1 MTMGMDIQ
9 ITDKSRNA
17 DLSRMLLLFEVSNE
31 GLFDMRQDGSV
42 KFFNESFYKNFD
54 ISLEGSTFEDWMAL
68 VHPDDKEKLESAV
81 EEHVSQKMAK
91 YKTQYKV
98 KTKKGNYI
106 WIEAFA
112 IAEYD
117 DAGDMVSIIGS
128 HKDITEQKVA
138 EDRIYNLAY
147 VDGLTGLYNRSMLD
161 ELLIMQISMRQPG
174 ALIYLN
180 INQFKLVNDT
190 YGDETGNRVLI
201 RVAERIKQ
209 VVNEKCILFRIHAD
223 EFAILIEYDI
233 GFKGLERLVSDLQST
248 LEGRVTLRDKVLD
261 ITTSVGVCQLPM
273 DVYSPDDLVQRAKL
287 TMRYGRASNKSKCT
301 FFNES
306 VEQSV
311 LQELHIETGLKSA
324 LEANELYLNYQPII
338 KTSTGEVASYEAL
351 VRWTSSKWGEI
362 YPDQFIPIAERTL
375 DIIAIGNFVLEKAC
389 HFIKELREETGNA
402 LKVSVNVSVVQ
413 LVQRNFVDTVIE
425 IVEGVGVTPDAV
437 VLEITESL
445 TLDTNEDILDRL
457 ARLDAYGIHT
467 ALDDFGTGYSSVN
480 NFITI
485 PMKTLKVDRE
495 VMEKAMTSTAINRFI
510 TSVVTLCHQMD
521 LKVVAEGIENDEM
534 VNKAKIMK
542 VDYLQ
547 GYHYS
552 RPLSEDDAKQYTVDN
567 C

>member
-1 MTMGMDIQ
+1 MGMDIK
-9 ITDKSRNA
+9 ITNKSNNA

-31 GLFDMRQDGSV
+31 GLFDMKRDGSV
-42 KFFNESFYKNFD
+42 KFFNESFYKNFELD
-54 ISLEGSTFEDWMAL
+54 LDHSTFDDWLSL
-68 VHPDDKEKLESAV
+68 VHPEDKLKLEQAV
-81 EEHVSQKMAK
+81 DDHVTQKLAK

-98 KTKKGNYI
+98 RTIKGNYV

-117 DAGDMVSIIGS
+117 DDGQMISIIGS
-128 HKDITEQKVA
+128 HKDISERKIA

-147 VDGLTGLYNRSMLD
+147 VDGLTGLYNRSKLD
-161 ELLIMQISMRQPG
+161 ELLIMQISMQQPG

-223 EFAILIEYDI
+223 EFVILIDYEIDI
-233 GFKGLERLVSDLQST
+233 AGLERLVYELQSV
-248 LEGRVTLRDKVLD
+248 LEGRVTLKDKVLD
-261 ITTSVGVCQLPM
+261 ITTSVGVCQMPM
-273 DVYSPDDLVQRAKL
+273 DVYTPDDLVQRAKL

-301 FFNES
+301 FFNKS
-306 VEQSV
+306 VEKSV
-311 LQELHIETGLKSA
+311 MQELHIETGLKSA
-324 LEANELYLNYQPII
+324 LEADELHLNYQPIVSTNSGEI
-338 KTSTGEVASYEAL
+338 TSFEAL

-362 YPDQFIPIAERTL
+362 YPDQFIPVAERTL
-375 DIIAIGNFVLEKAC
+375 DIIEAGNFVLEKAC
-389 HFIKELREETGNA
+389 LFIKSVREQSGKA
-402 LKVSVNVSVVQ
+402 IKVSVNVSVVQ
-413 LVQRNFVDTVIE
+413 LVQTNFVDTVIE
-425 IVEGVGVTPDAV
+425 IVERVGVEPEAI

-445 TLDTNEDILDRL
+445 ILDTNEDVIDRL
-457 ARLDAYGIHT
+457 GRLDAYGIYI

-495 VMEKAMTSTAINRFI
+495 VMEKAMNNTAINRFI

-521 LKVVAEGIENDEM
+521 LKVVAEGIENEEM

-542 VDYLQ
+542 VDFLQ

-552 RPLSEDDAKQYTVDN
+552 RPLSEDQARQYIIKN